1 MKKRRKL
8 RKRVYVVFIIFL
20 CALIFAGVYIVRQRS
35 TKDYSFFQGSV
46 EEVELSMK
54 SDGFLYTY
62 KQQYF
67 NNEEVIYLSLNDIYN
82 VYTHLSNGQM
92 TLDQAKD
99 KMEFKNETIE
109 ATLDYK
115 KEVFFFTNCQWSVA
129 SLQYLTTHNGLEKFD
144 LKTVNHH
151 AYIYEGEVF
160 IPKELVEL
168 ILFNS
173 SYQVDLE
180 NKTIQVI

>member
-8 RKRVYVVFIIFL
+8 RKRVYVVFIILL
-20 CALIFAGVYIVRQRS
+20 CAFIFVGVYIVRQKS
-35 TKDYSFFQGSV
+35 TKDYSFFQGSA

-62 KQQYF
+62 KQQF
-67 NNEEVIYLSLNDIYN
+67 FHHEEVIYLSLNDIYN

-99 KMEFKNETIE
+99 KMLFKNDTIDVI
-109 ATLDYK
+109 LDYK
-115 KEVFFFTNCQWSVA
+115 KEVFTFTNCQWSVA
-129 SLQYLTTHNGLEKFD
+129 SLQYLTTHNGLEKLD
-144 LKTVNHH
+144 LKTVSQH
-151 AYIYEGEVF
+151 AYIHEGEVY

-173 SYQVDLE
+173 SYSVDLD
-180 NKTIQVI
+180 NKTITSL